1 MRLNTDDYF
10 DQLYQDN
17 DDTWHYQ
24 QRWYEQRK
32 RQLCLAALRG
42 TGSVSR
48 QAA

>member
-17 DDTWHYQ
+17 DDPWHYQ

-32 RQLCLAALRG
+32 RQLCLAALPQ
-42 TGSVSR
+42 V
-48 QAA
+48 